1 MSTYEERMAEKY
13 GFFSKDDV
21 PLNKKINQDS
31 ADIQEEAPTEE
42 ETLTEEIVENTGGD
56 NL

>member
-21 PLNKKINQDS
+21 PLNKKINQ
-31 ADIQEEAPTEE
+31 
-42 ETLTEEIVENTGGD
+42 L
-56 NL
+56 